1 MGAAAANPYAKAR
14 PDKLQNMPSRVFAAY
29 AEEHA
34 ELCAS
39 AGRSIAQL
47 RELMG
52 ADRKATQSEAES
64 TLSKAEELV
73 QQMELEA
80 RSNGAKGPE
89 AKELQARAKAC
100 KSEVGALRTSLRQA
114 AVSVPGRSELLGGS
128 SGDEDERARL
138 VRMGENNARLQGQT
152 SKLQAAQ
159 RVINDTEQIGEN
171 ILGDLR
177 SQREVITHATGTLQR
192 ANEGLAR
199 SRRTLDAIR
208 RYTGSFF

>member
-1 MGAAAANPYAKAR
+1 M
-14 PDKLQNMPSRVFAAY
+14 
-29 AEEHA
+29 
-34 ELCAS
+34 
-39 AGRSIAQL
+39 
-47 RELMG
+47 
-52 ADRKATQSEAES
+52 
-64 TLSKAEELV
+64 
-73 QQMELEA
+73 
-80 RSNGAKGPE
+80 
-89 AKELQARAKAC
+89 
-100 KSEVGALRTSLRQA
+100 
-114 AVSVPGRSELLGGS
+114 PGRSELLGGS

-192 ANEGLAR
+192 ANESLAR
-199 SRRTLDAIR
+199 SRRTLDAIW

>member
-1 MGAAAANPYAKAR
+1 
-14 PDKLQNMPSRVFAAY
+14 MPSRVFEAY

-47 RELMG
+47 RELTG

-89 AKELQARAKAC
+89 AKELQAAKDSHPKEANMAT
-100 KSEVGALRTSLRQA
+100 KNMPDPATSGKANKQVYLVAGKLKCRN
-114 AVSVPGRSELLGGS
+114 VSAKFNEHLEHTMPS
-128 SGDEDERARL
+128 SGHLWRGQEDL
-138 VRMGENNARLQGQT
+138 V
-152 SKLQAAQ
+152 
-159 RVINDTEQIGEN
+159 
-171 ILGDLR
+171 
-177 SQREVITHATGTLQR
+177 
-192 ANEGLAR
+192 
-199 SRRTLDAIR
+199 
-208 RYTGSFF
+208 